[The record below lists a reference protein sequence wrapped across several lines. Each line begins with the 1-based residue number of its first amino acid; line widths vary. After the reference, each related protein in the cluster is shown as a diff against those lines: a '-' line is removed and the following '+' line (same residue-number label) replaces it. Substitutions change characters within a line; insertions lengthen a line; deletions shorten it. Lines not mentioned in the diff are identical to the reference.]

1 MNNKELAVN
10 TIRVLSSEC
19 IDRSNSG
26 HPGIALGAAPIAYTL
41 FANHLVFNPK
51 NHGFKNRDRFVLSAG
66 HGSALYYVLLHLF
79 GYDLSMEDLK
89 SFRQLG
95 SRTPGHPEAF
105 CTPGVEVSTGPLGQ
119 GIANAVGMAI
129 AEKRL
134 AAKFNREGFNVVDHY
149 TYALCGDGCL
159 QEGIAYEAA
168 SLAGTLK
175 LNKLIVLY
183 DKNNIT
189 NIRYQNLYYKSM
201 MDDTVDD
208 SVTTQS
214 SYVKNVSYV
223 YDEHGK
229 VIRENNQIVNKTF
242 LYEYNDKGNIFQKS
256 ETAYTTGEIPE
267 TAEMICYSYGYN
279 NNGQLVYVNYEPT
292 GEDIIVI
299 GNYDSYGNPH
309 KYNGNTLTWNG
320 QRLVGYGTN
329 TYQYDMRGLRVSK
342 TVNNV
347 TTNYVYDNESRL
359 VQETKGNQRIN
370 YL

>member
-1 MNNKELAVN
+1 MM
-10 TIRVLSSEC
+10 S
-19 IDRSNSG
+19 
-26 HPGIALGAAPIAYTL
+26 
-41 FANHLVFNPK
+41 
-51 NHGFKNRDRFVLSAG
+51 
-66 HGSALYYVLLHLF
+66 
-79 GYDLSMEDLK
+79 
-89 SFRQLG
+89 
-95 SRTPGHPEAF
+95 AF
-105 CTPGVEVSTGPLGQ
+105 CYKT
-119 GIANAVGMAI
+119 I
-129 AEKRL
+129 K
-134 AAKFNREGFNVVDHY
+134 KFND
-149 TYALCGDGCL
+149 
-159 QEGIAYEAA
+159 
-168 SLAGTLK
+168 
-175 LNKLIVLY
+175 
-183 DKNNIT
+183 DKNNLT

-242 LYEYNDKGNIFQKS
+242 LYEYDYNDKGNIFQKS

-267 TAEMICYSYGYN
+267 TAEMICYNYGYN

-292 GEDIIVI
+292 GEDIIEI
-299 GNYDSYGNPH
+299 GNYDSFGNPH

-320 QRLVGYGTN
+320 QRLVGYGNN

-347 TTNYVYDNESRL
+347 TTNYVYDSESRL

-370 YL
+370 YLYNMNGNVTLHPNFVL